1 MKFWSVLLI
10 FVLSLPLV
18 AQDTEKITWDKTRLL
33 KWEDFKANPKKH
45 LPYKANTNSG
55 LSFSWNATKSSDETI
70 FTYEVGSNFYP
81 KRSWVKEIEEV
92 DYLLAHEQLHFDIT
106 ELHSRKLRKAL
117 SNYEPGPKM
126 KKELNDIYSEIELQ
140 RQQMQNQFDKETNH
154 SINKEAEYQWRKF
167 VEKELNKL
175 SEYSS

>member
-1 MKFWSVLLI
+1 MKFWSVLFI

-18 AQDTEKITWDKTRLL
+18 AQDAEKITWDKTRLL
-33 KWEDFKANPKKH
+33 KWEDFEASPKKS

-55 LSFSWNATKSSDETI
+55 LSFSWNATESSGGI
-70 FTYEVGSNFYP
+70 ILTYKVGSNFYP

-106 ELHSRKLRKAL
+106 ELHARKLRKVL

-126 KKELNDIYSEIELQ
+126 KKVLNNIYSEIEQQ

-154 SINKEAEYQWRKF
+154 SINKESEYKWRKF

-175 SEYSS
+175 NEYSS

>member
-1 MKFWSVLLI
+1 MKFWSVLFI
-10 FVLSLPLV
+10 FVLSLQLL
-18 AQDTEKITWDKTRLL
+18 AQDTEKISWDKTRLL
-33 KWEDFKANPKKH
+33 EWEDFKANPKKH

-55 LSFSWNATKSSDETI
+55 LSFSWNATKSSDGTL

-81 KRSWVKEIEEV
+81 NRSWVKEIEEV

-106 ELHSRKLRKAL
+106 ELHARKLRKAL
-117 SNYEPGPKM
+117 SNYETGSKM
-126 KKELNDIYSEIELQ
+126 KKELNNIYSEIEQQ

-167 VEKELNKL
+167 VENELNKL
-175 SEYSS
+175 NEYSS